1 MSDRIDAEL
10 ERIGKEGKTPK
21 LIRVGSELYFE
32 LDREINPIFTAE
44 LLRDGQ
50 AATPV
55 PHNDVT
61 DYKGVRV
68 ELDENAAPDYLEVVT

>member
-10 ERIGKEGKTPK
+10 ERISKEGKTPK
-21 LIRVGSELYFE
+21 LIRVGYELHTE
-32 LDREINPIFTAE
+32 LDSEINPVFAAE

-50 AATPV
+50 KATPITRKE
-55 PHNDVT
+55 VT